1 MSDSSYR
8 LLCDSLESKN
18 YEEAFRAAHSL
29 KGFCQNLG
37 FTRLEQSS
45 SSMTEL
51 LRNWKTEKMDEHQ
64 CQKLLVPVS
73 EDYQLVVEY
82 IKQLDEV

>member
-8 LLCDSLESKN
+8 LLCDSLESNN

-29 KGFCQNLG
+29 KGVYQNLG
-37 FTRLEQSS
+37 FKRLEQSS